1 MWGLPPCSKGGI
13 GSNVKSVIG
22 INVAWPPRV
31 EISMFCLRCLHRA
44 VWWEFYSLDLT
55 FWLLARKIRF
65 IKNKLFIC
73 WACVKV
79 FICGHRQRKL
89 SFPFH
94 FWKERGI
101 TFPDS
106 APDHPVCCW
115 HLYFGQFKVT
125 LLLLCSNCAFLDVW
139 VPALSLV
146 GVGPGAS
153 DGEQSRGRAS
163 GHLQFREVSTF
174 FFF

>member
-1 MWGLPPCSKGGI
+1 MWGLPSCSKGGI

-22 INVAWPPRV
+22 INVTWPPRV
-31 EISMFCLRCLHRA
+31 EISVFCLHCLHRA
-44 VWWEFYSLDLT
+44 VWWGFYSLDLT

-89 SFPFH
+89 SFH
-94 FWKERGI
+94 VWKERGI
-101 TFPDS
+101 TFPDF

-125 LLLLCSNCAFLDVW
+125 LLLPCSNCAFFRCLGTCPFSGW
-139 VPALSLV
+139 GGPRGLQMGSKAGAGPQGTSSLERSV
-146 GVGPGAS
+146 
-153 DGEQSRGRAS
+153 
-163 GHLQFREVSTF
+163 LFLF
-174 FFF
+174 